1 MAYAPLIIT
10 MPDSSEIEVQP
21 TLEDTLAFE
30 LFLRKNRRHGELKD
44 NALKL
49 QPFRAFNAARRQGKL
64 PEGYT
69 WEQFTTGDTAAL
81 DVTIKSDTD
90 DDGDDVAPAEGVEEV
105 EGVGEAGRTDQYTV

>member
-10 MPDSSEIEVQP
+10 MPDRTTIEVEP

-30 LFLRKNRRHGELKD
+30 LYLRKNRREGELKD

-64 PEGYT
+64 PEGMT
-69 WEQFTTGDTAAL
+69 WTEFSSGPSAVL
-81 DVTIKSDTD
+81 DVSVKHDDDDADDATTD
-90 DDGDDVAPAEGVEEV
+90 DSVLVVD
-105 EGVGEAGRTDQYTV
+105 GVGEAGQPDPSTV